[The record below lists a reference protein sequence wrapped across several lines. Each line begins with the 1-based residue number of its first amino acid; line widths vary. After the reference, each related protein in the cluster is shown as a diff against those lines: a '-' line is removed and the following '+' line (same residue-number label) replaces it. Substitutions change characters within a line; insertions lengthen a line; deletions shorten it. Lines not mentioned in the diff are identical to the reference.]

1 MDSARLTALKAREG
15 TWPEFMEVLEANG
28 LPTQDLLEH
37 GQFFYALT
45 QDDRPVAFGGYALRG
60 SDVLLRSI
68 VVPGALRGQGHG
80 ARMLD
85 ALMTAAARSGATH
98 AWLLTMTPTFFQHHG
113 FTTRSRSECP
123 PDVAATP
130 EFRSICPASASLM
143 AHKLTP

>member
-1 MDSARLTALKAREG
+1 MDSASLTPLKAGEG
-15 TWPEFMEVLEANG
+15 TWPEFLEVLEANG

-45 QDDRPVAFGGYALRG
+45 RDDLPVAYGGYALRRA
-60 SDVLLRSI
+60 DVLLRSI
-68 VVPGALRGQGHG
+68 VVPVSLRGQGHG

-85 ALMTAAARSGATH
+85 ALMTAAAQAEASH
-98 AWLLTMTPTFFQHHG
+98 AWLLTLTPTFFQRHG
-113 FTTRSRSECP
+113 FIARSRSECP

-143 AHKLTP
+143 SHKLTP